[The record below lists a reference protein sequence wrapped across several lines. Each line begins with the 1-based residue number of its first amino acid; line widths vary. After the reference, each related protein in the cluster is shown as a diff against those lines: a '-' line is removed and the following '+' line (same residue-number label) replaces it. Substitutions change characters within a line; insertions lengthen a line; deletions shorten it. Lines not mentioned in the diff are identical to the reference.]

1 MAPVLV
7 PYLQILL
14 NGELR
19 LYNMINEK
27 IVEYRLEVCKKC
39 PHLLFNFICKKC
51 GCPIKRKVKNA
62 SADYCPD
69 NRWKR

>member
-1 MAPVLV
+1 MELVLAPL
-7 PYLQILL
+7 LLILP
-14 NGELR
+14 NGELHQD
-19 LYNMINEK
+19 NMINEE
-27 IVEYRLEVCKKC
+27 IIEYRLEVCKKC